1 METVREMSMKLGLSV
16 KFDLDKD
23 SDPVEG
29 LERLK
34 EEVRFARDAGFRI
47 VQVGDRHATTFPV
60 LSGIPLASHLTAIA
74 GDMTVSCLFILP
86 FYDPVLLAEYISNL
100 DVLSHGKFL
109 PIFAIGRWDRDFSS
123 LRIPL
128 SHRKTRFEESLQIMR
143 MLWSQD
149 DVSFKGKRFVIE
161 NVTINPKPIQKPLP
175 LWIAGD
181 SEAAMN
187 RAAKLA
193 NAWLLRPRLLD
204 EQVVERMSAFR
215 EALKKYGRL
224 DKVKAFPIRRNVH
237 LAKTCD
243 RAVQEAAPYV
253 KRGALRGEEKLEGTG
268 IVIGSAKECV
278 DNFKHLET
286 LGIDTVMIRQI
297 VDDRAMVMDM
307 LQIFRDEVIPTFSV

>member
-1 METVREMSMKLGLSV
+1 MKLGLSV
-16 KFDLDKD
+16 RFDLAKN

-29 LERLK
+29 LEQLK

-47 VQVGDRHATTFPV
+47 VQIGDRHATTFPV
-60 LSGIPLASHLTAIA
+60 LSGIPLASHLAAIS

-109 PIFAIGRWDRDFSS
+109 PTFAIGRWERDFSS
-123 LRIPL
+123 LRIQL
-128 SHRKTRFEESLQIMR
+128 SHRKSRFEESLQIMR
-143 MLWSQD
+143 MLWNRD
-149 DVSFKGKRFVIE
+149 NVSFNGKRFAIE
-161 NVTINPKPIQKPLP
+161 NVTINPKPVQKPLP

-187 RAAKLA
+187 RAAQLA
-193 NAWLLRPRLLD
+193 NAWLLRARLLD
-204 EQVVERMSAFR
+204 EQVVERISAFR

-224 DKVKAFPIRRNVH
+224 DEAKAFPIRRNVH
-237 LAKTCD
+237 LAKTFD

-253 KRGALRGEEKLEGTG
+253 KRGALGGEEKLEGTG
-268 IVIGSAKECV
+268 IVVGSAKECI
-278 DNFKHLET
+278 DNFKRLET

-297 VDDRAMVMDM
+297 VDDHPLVMDM
-307 LQIFRDEVIPTFSV
+307 LQIFRDEVLPAISR